1 MSTVEEL
8 EMQLEAAAETID
20 YAASALASVHAL
32 LDFYQIEKPA
42 IEGQIEFLC
51 KRIMLLAEK
60 GEQKSSVSSEESN
73 VEFDPLVLF
82 TLQEIDTAIAMAQT
96 GTMTKQ
102 QILEKLKERK
112 NMWKKLPQTFTGQVD
127 S

>member
-60 GEQKSSVSSEESN
+60 GEQKSSVIPEESN
-73 VEFDPLVLF
+73 VEFD
-82 TLQEIDTAIAMAQT
+82 
-96 GTMTKQ
+96 
-102 QILEKLKERK
+102 
-112 NMWKKLPQTFTGQVD
+112 TFTAFHK
-127 S
+127 

>member
-60 GEQKSSVSSEESN
+60 GEQKPSVIPEESN
-73 VEFDPLVLF
+73 VEFDSLVLF

-112 NMWKKLPQTFTGQVD
+112 SMWKKLPQTFAGQVD